1 MSAGHPC
8 PYSKDQGCSIYAER
22 PKIPCRTFVCS
33 WRVEHSPLPDWM
45 RPDRCGA
52 IVLLSLPWQ
61 GELVISAVPV
71 GAEIPAKTF
80 EWLQAYAREHRRP
93 MIYYQRSVVNGEFK
107 GLKKLGYGSAAFRQK
122 VAELGSKTEEHQA
135 VAMQSGSAG

>member
-1 MSAGHPC
+1 M
-8 PYSKDQGCSIYAER
+8 
-22 PKIPCRTFVCS
+22 
-33 WRVEHSPLPDWM
+33 
-45 RPDRCGA
+45 
-52 IVLLSLPWQ
+52 LLSLPWQ

-80 EWLQAYAREHRRP
+80 EWLQAYAREHHRP

-135 VAMQSGSAG
+135 VSMQSGSAG